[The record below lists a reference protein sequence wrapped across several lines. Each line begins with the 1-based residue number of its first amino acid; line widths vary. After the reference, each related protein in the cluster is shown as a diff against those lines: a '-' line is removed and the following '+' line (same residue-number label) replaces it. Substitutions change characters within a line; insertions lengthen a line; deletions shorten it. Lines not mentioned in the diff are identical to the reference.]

1 MKLLPS
7 MKQLEYLVALADTEH
22 FGKASE
28 RCSVTPSTLSA
39 GIRDL
44 EALFEV
50 SLAERSKRHV
60 HMTPIGDE
68 IAHRSRHLLRD
79 AEEIMELASS
89 NREPMSGELRL
100 GVIPTIGPFL
110 LPRVL
115 TALSSQYPDFRL
127 FLEEDLSDHLLG
139 RLQQGDIDVA
149 LIAMP
154 YDTKNF
160 ETMFL
165 FDDEFLFACNQK
177 HELSQK
183 RSVSVDDL
191 RDQPLM
197 LLEEGHCLRSHI
209 LDACKLEQH
218 QGRSKFEASSFHTLV
233 QMVAVGIGV
242 TLLPKLAIDAHITEG
257 TNIKLMPMKDRFSRQ
272 ICLAWRRSSLR
283 KQEYEIIGE
292 AIRSMYPH
300 D

>member
-7 MKQLEYLVALADTEH
+7 MKQLEYLVTLADKEH

-44 EALFEV
+44 EILLGV

-60 HMTPIGDE
+60 HMTPIGNE
-68 IAHRSRHLLRD
+68 IALRARDLLRD
-79 AEEIMELASS
+79 AEDIIELATS
-89 NREPMSGELRL
+89 NRAPMTGELRL

-115 TALSSQYPDFRL
+115 TDLTTQYPDLRL
-127 FLEEDLSDHLLG
+127 FLEEDLSDRLLG

-154 YDTKNF
+154 YDTRSF

-165 FDDEFLFACNQK
+165 FEDEFLFACNQK
-177 HELSQK
+177 HPLSEKQT
-183 RSVSVDDL
+183 VSVDDL
-191 RDQPLM
+191 HDQPLM
-197 LLEEGHCLRSHI
+197 LLEEGHCLRSHVM
-209 LDACKLEQH
+209 DACELEQH

-233 QMVAVGIGV
+233 QMVACGIGA
-242 TLLPKLAIDAHITEG
+242 TLLPKLAIDANIIDG
-257 TNIKLMPMKDRFSRQ
+257 TNIKLVPLKDPFSRQ
-272 ICLAWRRSSLR
+272 ICIAWRQSSLR
-283 KQEYEIIGE
+283 KQEYEILGE
-292 AIRSMYPH
+292 TIRSMH
-300 D
+300 SIG